1 MASASEISEEDEENA
16 IINGDKVFNACEG
29 IKRSAS
35 DSKIKKLRR
44 KISRSLRLCK

>member
-29 IKRSAS
+29 SYF
-35 DSKIKKLRR
+35 
-44 KISRSLRLCK
+44 